1 MSRQSNLRALAA
13 LLALCNAGLECP
25 DVNSMEDLQASSSK
39 PAALETATTE
49 ELGGDDRFL
58 TMISTDKPIYH
69 AGEKVY
75 VRAVL
80 LNASNH
86 KPLAEGKSGG
96 GASFQIK
103 GAKGEVLTT
112 ESGSIQDSVAGYSW
126 TVPQGTAGGEYTV
139 QVSYPQSGFAPS
151 ERKFDVRAYRAP
163 RLKSQIAFLRDGYG
177 PGEKVSATLDVKR
190 AEGGVPEGANV
201 EVIARVD
208 GTEIKGEPAKVGPD
222 GLCSVSFDLPRN
234 IPRGEGTLALI
245 IEDGGV
251 VETASKTIPILLQT
265 LDLQMFPEG
274 GDLIA
279 GYPNRVYLQARQP
292 NGKPADL
299 TAKLVCKTTNKT
311 ITQVRTEH
319 EGRGRFV
326 FTPIANQSYYLSVS
340 QPVGIKT
347 QYPLPV
353 AKKLGAVIQSD
364 KEIFSKGDPVTV
376 HIGSPERSLRVT
388 LSKHEKQI
396 ASCELNKHT
405 DAKSGAMRQA
415 IFTVPPQDD
424 GVLTVTVWNADGMP
438 IAERLVFREP
448 ASLINVSITPDRKSY
463 VPGGHTT
470 LKVKTTDVHGKPV
483 SAVVGMTVTDD
494 TVLEM
499 IEKRE
504 QAPRLPVMFY
514 LEPEVKDLADAH
526 VYLDSKNKKA
536 PLAVDLLL
544 GTQGW
549 RRFSLMKLA
558 KFLEEYGD
566 QAKRSVAYAEPQLQ
580 IAYNSAMPHMRR
592 GLHSGEQFLG
602 EPSIFGGADGAKSLD
617 GASVLSAGAVRHQN
631 YPAFGQNAVLA
642 PNVSSAAHAP
652 LRGGVLVPP
661 PPASPSSGASLAK
674 ARPME
679 LQGAQEADAKPKLK
693 PAAMRFQFEPNLYP
707 DNRQVPKES
716 KVAIA
721 DVLPGQSGVAGQ
733 IHNKRMG
740 PVQSWPA
747 VSFDHRFPFSRARRI
762 ANNFVVIREF
772 AHQVRPD
779 RKPGDREDFSETL
792 FWNAGVKTNSTNG
805 EATISFGLN
814 DSVSTFRVLA
824 DAFAENGALGSETLG
839 IKSVQ
844 PFYAEAKLPLEVTT
858 GDQILLPINLINAT
872 DNQFADAGV
881 KVSLTGESKVK
892 DMLKGHVQLS
902 SGKRDRWIQPI
913 TIGNDSGLK
922 DFTLF
927 AKAGAYADKIVRTL
941 LVKPKGFPMETSF
954 GGILEPGKPIIQT
967 INIPAG
973 VVVGS
978 LITNTAVYPT
988 PLANLTQALERMI
1001 QDPNGCFEQTSSTS
1015 YPLTMA
1021 QQYFLSH
1028 TGVDPALV
1036 EKSREKLDA
1045 GYKKLVSFWC
1055 PDKGYEW
1062 FGQDP
1067 GHEALTAFGLLHF
1080 ADMSKIREVDQ
1091 TMVATTRSWLLKQKD
1106 GQGGFTR
1113 KRRSLHSWIED
1124 KDCSNA
1130 YIVWALLETG
1140 VQPSELKSEIETL
1153 KTTAK
1158 ASQNSYVVAL
1168 AANALYIAGQKAD
1181 AKVLMDRLA
1190 AKQKE
1195 DGSVDGIKSSIV
1207 GSGGESLQVEGT
1219 SLATLAWL
1227 RDPTYAGNVE
1237 RSIKFIADS
1246 CKAGR
1251 YGSTQ
1256 ATVLALR
1263 AIVTYDKQRAHPK
1276 APGKVCLYV
1285 DGHEIGDWAD
1295 FNEHTEGAIKLPD
1308 SSELLTAGKHKLEL
1322 RMEGGGPMPYSMAV
1336 KYNALVPASDKEC
1349 KVDLTVKL
1357 AQSKVV
1363 EGAATEANVTVI
1375 NKSAE
1380 AIPTPVAIVGLPGGL
1395 EPRHDQLKELVKKGK
1410 IDAYEV
1416 LGREVVLYWRSLPAN
1431 ARVEVPIT
1439 AIAAVPGTYTGPAS
1453 RAYLYYTDEHK
1464 RWVDGLKIEIAAK

>member
-1 MSRQSNLRALAA
+1 MSRQFVSRALAA
-13 LLALCNAGLECP
+13 LLAFCNAGLNCP
-25 DVNSMEDLQASSSK
+25 SGNSMEDVHASNSK
-39 PAALETATTE
+39 PSSLETATTE
-49 ELGGDDRFL
+49 DAGGEERFS
-58 TMISTDKPIYH
+58 TMVSTDKPFYR

-86 KPLAEGKSGG
+86 KPLADSRCIATFE
-96 GASFQIK
+96 IK
-103 GAKGEVLTT
+103 GPKGEILSTASSVVT
-112 ESGSIQDSVAGYSW
+112 DSVAGFFWS
-126 TVPQGTAGGEYTV
+126 VPDGTAGGEYVV
-139 QVSYPQSGFAPS
+139 QVSYPQSGYTSA

-190 AEGGVPEGANV
+190 AEGGVPEGAKV

-208 GTEIKGEPAKVGPD
+208 GVEVKGEPGKVGSD
-222 GLCSVSFDLPRN
+222 GLCSVSFVLPSN

-279 GYPNRVYLQARQP
+279 GYPNRVYLQAKQP

-299 TAKLVCKTTNKT
+299 VAKLICRTTHQT
-311 ITQVRTEH
+311 VTQVRTEH

-326 FTPIANQSYYLSVS
+326 FTPAANRSYYLSIS

-347 QYPLPV
+347 QYPLPA
-353 AKKLGAVIQSD
+353 AKKSGAVIQSD
-364 KEIFSKGDPVTV
+364 KDIFSKGEPITV
-376 HIGSPERSLRVT
+376 HVGSLDKSLRVT
-388 LSKHEKQI
+388 LCKHEKQI
-396 ASCELNKHT
+396 ALCQLDRHT
-405 DAKSGAMRQA
+405 PSKSGALRQA
-415 IFTVPPQDD
+415 VFSVPPQED
-424 GVLTVTVWNADGMP
+424 GVLTVTVWSADGTP
-438 IAERLVFREP
+438 LAERLVFREP
-448 ASLINVSITPDRKSY
+448 ANHINVSITPDRKSY
-463 VPGGHTT
+463 VPGGQTT
-470 LKVKTTDVHGKPV
+470 LKVKTTDTQGKPV
-483 SAVVGMTVTDD
+483 PAVVGMTVTDD
-494 TVLEM
+494 SVLEM
-499 IEKRE
+499 VEKRE
-504 QAPRLPVMFY
+504 QPPRLPVMYY

-526 VYLDSKNKKA
+526 VYLDSKDKKA

-549 RRFSLMKLA
+549 RRFSLMQLA
-558 KFLEEYGD
+558 KFLNEYGD
-566 QAKRSVAYAEPQLQ
+566 QARRSIAFAQPPQQGANFGVQRLAGAIQGPGQGFLGQLQ
-580 IAYNSAMPHMRR
+580 PR
-592 GLHSGEQFLG
+592 L
-602 EPSIFGGADGAKSLD
+602 PSPI
-617 GASVLSAGAVRHQN
+617 
-631 YPAFGQNAVLA
+631 
-642 PNVSSAAHAP
+642 SSN
-652 LRGGVLVPP
+652 GVHFHYKMYRP
-661 PPASPSSGASLAK
+661 SPSSGPSLA
-674 ARPME
+674 AASSAPRP
-679 LQGAQEADAKPKLK
+679 LALQEAQAKPIGAPVDLK
-693 PAAMRFQFEPNLYP
+693 SNSPGMRFEFGPGVSPQARQIPNDGGLAMLDILTGQGGVKKDMP
-707 DNRQVPKES
+707 DVN
-716 KVAIA
+716 
-721 DVLPGQSGVAGQ
+721 
-733 IHNKRMG
+733 RMG
-740 PVQSWPA
+740 NLV
-747 VSFDHRFPFSRARRI
+747 RGRSRRHG
-762 ANNFVVIREF
+762 NFVLIREF

-792 FWNAGVKTNSTNG
+792 FWNAGVKTSSTNG

-814 DSVSTFRVLA
+814 DSVSTFRVIA
-824 DAFAENGALGSETLG
+824 DAYSEDGALGSETLA

-872 DNQFADAGV
+872 DSKLADVGV
-881 KVSLTGESKVK
+881 KVSLTGESKLN
-892 DMLKGHVQLS
+892 DMLKGHVQLNS
-902 SGKRDRWIQPI
+902 DQRDRWIQPI
-913 TIGNDSGLK
+913 NVGNDTGLK
-922 DFTLF
+922 GFSLS
-927 AKAGAYADKIVRTL
+927 AKAGDYADKVNRTL
-941 LVKPKGFPMETSF
+941 LVKPKGFPIEASF
-954 GGILEPGKPIIQT
+954 GGILEPGKSVTHT
-967 INIPAG
+967 ITIPAG
-973 VVVGS
+973 VVAGS
-978 LITNTAVYPT
+978 LISNAAVYPT

-1021 QQYFLSH
+1021 QQYFISH

-1055 PDKGYEW
+1055 PDRGYEW
-1062 FGQDP
+1062 FGEDP

-1080 ADMSKIREVDQ
+1080 ADMSKVREVDQ
-1091 TMVATTRSWLLKQKD
+1091 NMIATTRGWLLKQKD

-1140 VQPSELKSEIETL
+1140 VTPSELKSEIESL

-1158 ASQNSYVVAL
+1158 VSQNSYVVAL
-1168 AANALYIAGQKAD
+1168 AANALSIAGQQSE
-1181 AKVLMDRLA
+1181 AKLLMDRLA
-1190 AKQKE
+1190 AKQKD

-1227 RDPTYAGNVE
+1227 RNPSYAGNVE
-1237 RSIKFIADS
+1237 RSIRFLADS
-1246 CKAGR
+1246 CKGGR

-1256 ATVLALR
+1256 STVLALR

-1285 DGHEIGDWAD
+1285 DGHELGDWAE
-1295 FNEHTEGAIKLPD
+1295 FTQKTEGAIKLPD
-1308 SSELLTAGKHKLEL
+1308 SSELLTAGEHKLEL

-1349 KVDLTVKL
+1349 KVDLRVKL

-1375 NKSAE
+1375 NNSAE
-1380 AIPTPVAIVGLPGGL
+1380 AIPTPVAIIGLPGGL
-1395 EPRHDQLKELVKKGK
+1395 EPRHDQLKELVKKGT

-1416 LGREVVLYWRSLPAN
+1416 RGREVVLYWRSLAAN
-1431 ARVEVPIT
+1431 AKVEVPIV

-1464 RWVDGLKIEIAAK
+1464 HWVDGMKIVIAAK